1 MDPHQAGES
10 GRGIARPGANAPAS
24 APDRES
30 GADRPRPTL
39 RSRDAVAITIGIVVG
54 AGIFR
59 TPSVIAGAAGSE
71 AAMLA
76 AWAAG
81 GLLSIVGA
89 LCYAELAAAYPHAGG
104 DYHFLG
110 RAFGRRVAFLYA
122 WARLA
127 VIQTGSI
134 ALLAFVFGD
143 YAARLAGSGPS
154 ASPAFAALA
163 VVVLT
168 AINWAGI
175 RKAAGTQNWL
185 TMIELLGLGL
195 VIVAGL
201 AIAPADPVAPAAP
214 VATNIG
220 LIMVFV
226 LLTFGGWSEAAYI
239 SAELRDVRRRI
250 ALVMVGSLALVTLL
264 YLLANLAYLRVLG
277 LGGLAASETV
287 AAELLDRAFGAPG
300 VLLMSALVAVATLT
314 SANATLLTGARSA
327 YALGEAHP
335 PLAWLGRWNSRTG
348 TPGTAV
354 LVQGAAA
361 LLLVAIG
368 SLTRD
373 GFETAVAFTAPVFW
387 FFFLL
392 VGVSLFVLRLR
403 DPAAPRPFRVP
414 LFPLLPLIFCA
425 TTLYLLYSSVA
436 YTGFG
441 ALFGIIVL
449 IAGVVPMLAMEL
461 RDRQAGRRGP

>member
-1 MDPHQAGES
+1 MEPHQDVES
-10 GRGIARPGANAPAS
+10 GGGSARPGASAS
-24 APDRES
+24 ASVPD
-30 GADRPRPTL
+30 GAFGASRPRPVL
-39 RSRDAVAITIGIVVG
+39 RARDAVAITIGIVVG

-71 AAMLA
+71 AAVLA
-76 AWAAG
+76 AWVAG

-122 WARLA
+122 WARLS

-143 YAARLAGSGPS
+143 YSARLAGFGPA

-163 VVVLT
+163 VVALT
-168 AINWAGI
+168 ALNWAGI
-175 RKAAGTQNWL
+175 RKTTGTQNWL
-185 TMIELLGLGL
+185 TMIELLGLVL

-201 AIAPADPVAPAAP
+201 MIAPAEPVAPAAP

-226 LLTFGGWSEAAYI
+226 LLTFGGWSEAVYL
-239 SAELRDVRRRI
+239 SAELRDVTRRV
-250 ALVMVGSLALVTLL
+250 APVMVGSLALVTIL

-277 LGGLAASETV
+277 LGGVAATETV
-287 AAELLDRAFGAPG
+287 AAEILDRALGAPG

-314 SANATLLTGARSA
+314 SANATLITGARTA
-327 YALGEAHP
+327 YAIGEAHP
-335 PLAWLGRWNSRTG
+335 PLAFLGRWNPRTG
-348 TPGTAV
+348 TPGIAV
-354 LVQGAAA
+354 LAQGAAA
-361 LLLVAIG
+361 LLLVGVG
-368 SLTRD
+368 SLMRR
-373 GFETAVAFTAPVFW
+373 GFETAVEYTAPVFW

-392 VGVSLFVLRLR
+392 IGVSLFVLRVR

-436 YTGFG
+436 YTGAG
-441 ALFGIIVL
+441 ALFGILVL
-449 IAGVVPMLAMEL
+449 VAGAVPLL
-461 RDRQAGRRGP
+461 VIDRRKGDDR